1 MKLTDEEKRY
11 IEEHYLTQKASVI
24 AAALG
29 RTPEGI
35 RCYAKRAGLAK
46 RNPVVTVNRCDA
58 CQLFCNGHCVYSAES
73 DANMCEYL
81 HYTTASWP
89 EPKTKMQ
96 ILFEN
101 I

>member
-35 RCYAKRAGLAK
+35 RCYAKRAGL
-46 RNPVVTVNRCDA
+46 
-58 CQLFCNGHCVYSAES
+58 SAFVRLCPPQDKQTRIITLKIKIDES
-73 DANMCEYL
+73 Y
-81 HYTTASWP
+81 
-89 EPKTKMQ
+89 
-96 ILFEN
+96 
-101 I
+101 